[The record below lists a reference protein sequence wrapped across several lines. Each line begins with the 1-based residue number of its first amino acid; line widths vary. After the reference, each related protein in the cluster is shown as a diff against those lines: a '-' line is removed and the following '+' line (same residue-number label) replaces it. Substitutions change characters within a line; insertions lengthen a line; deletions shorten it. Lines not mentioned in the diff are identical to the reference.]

1 MEPPS
6 SHDGVIAVRV
16 DENFLRSKRRERDKM
31 NTTYGLRNLAV
42 AISFGAVVAM
52 SGCGGGSGTRPD
64 AEGAAATGGATG
76 TTSGATGTTGG
87 ATSMPSGA
95 AGSLAALLPN
105 ASNAFTPLVQ
115 ALRGNATGQTAELAS
130 RFSVKSVSSDG
141 NNGFRVTYTVDGQE
155 ETIHFEATDYVDGGS
170 YYSKDVD
177 GVAYFLGTYTGSFER
192 TDKNQ
197 GSSGFRYFD
206 VNDFGTFDGT
216 TNTADR
222 NFMSYGAPTDSAD
235 LPAGAATF
243 VGFANGRSRLK
254 VNGSNDYRLRID
266 GSLRLTADFGDS
278 TLTGAILGIRVRNAT
293 GGDSYLPDTAYFD
306 ISNGRIADGKFTADL
321 AGVQPGSGAPADESV
336 RGYEGT
342 VDGQFY
348 GPAAEEV
355 AGVFNASRQNR
366 VMAGVFGASRLEP
379 RVSGLGLSRSP
390 ATPVHATNTDDFG
403 DLFDT
408 GVAFGGGVASAIRY
422 GLWPSQ
428 PRVALVDNAYVKTI
442 ADNGSDGVLVTYVVD
457 GKEQTVDFLETDF
470 LEDGSFFETATES
483 HSLWDYSGWFED
495 NPQYTYLSLNG
506 FYALDPG
513 TPGTRMRVAWGA
525 RTPAANLPVGTAT
538 YGGTMNADVFQQGN
552 SSALRNRLDGSL
564 NLTADFTQS
573 SIEGTITDLV
583 IRRYDDS
590 RTREDLPA
598 STHIAITNGQIT
610 DGQFT
615 ASLTGMDTNAAA
627 PLRESVRGFEGGV
640 IGDFYGPAAEEVG
653 GVLSARR
660 DEDLRLMTG
669 TFGGTQQ

>member
-1 MEPPS
+1 M
-6 SHDGVIAVRV
+6 
-16 DENFLRSKRRERDKM
+16 
-31 NTTYGLRNLAV
+31 
-42 AISFGAVVAM
+42 
-52 SGCGGGSGTRPD
+52 
-64 AEGAAATGGATG
+64 
-76 TTSGATGTTGG
+76 
-87 ATSMPSGA
+87 
-95 AGSLAALLPN
+95 
-105 ASNAFTPLVQ
+105 
-115 ALRGNATGQTAELAS
+115 
-130 RFSVKSVSSDG
+130 SSDG

-155 ETIHFEATDYVDGGS
+155 ETLHFEATDYLEGQY

-177 GVAYFLGTYTGSFER
+177 GVEFFLGTYTDSFEG
-192 TDKNQ
+192 TDKNR

-206 VNDFGTFDGT
+206 VNAFGADDGATKT
-216 TNTADR
+216 TDR
-222 NFMSYGAPTDSAD
+222 NFMSYGASTDSAD

-243 VGFANGRSRLK
+243 VGFAAGNSYLK
-254 VNGSNDYRLRID
+254 DNGSNDHRLRIN

-278 TLTGAILGIRVRNAT
+278 TLTGAILGIRVRNET

-321 AGVQPGSGAPADESV
+321 AGVDPRSSAPADESV

-342 VDGQFY
+342 VNGEFY

-355 AGVFNASRQNR
+355 AGVFNASRQDR

-379 RVSGLGLSRSP
+379 RVSGQGLSRSP
-390 ATPVHATNTDDFG
+390 ATPVHATNTDDLG

-408 GVAFGGGVASAIRY
+408 GVAFGGAVASALRY

-428 PRVALVDNAYVKTI
+428 PSVALVDNDYVKTI
-442 ADNGSDGVLVTYVVD
+442 MDNGNGGVLVTYVVD

-470 LEDGSFFETATES
+470 LEDEGFFEKATES

-495 NPQYTYLSLNG
+495 TPQYMYLSLNG
-506 FYALDPG
+506 FYASDSG
-513 TPGTRMRVAWGA
+513 TPATRMRVAWGA

-538 YGGTMNADVFQQGN
+538 YSGRMGADVFQQGN
-552 SSALRNRLDGSL
+552 RTTNLRNRLDGSL
-564 NLTADFTQS
+564 NLTANFTQS

-598 STHIAITNGQIT
+598 ATHFAITNGQIT

-669 TFGGTQQ
+669 TFGGRKQ